1 MSHSYAVGVL
11 IDAHTALRDKIDSGS
26 GPGVIEVRTGSRPAN
41 ADATA
46 TGTLLGTITLA
57 DPCGTVS
64 GTTGQLTFAA
74 ATPDSSADASGTI
87 GHVRVL
93 ASDGTKIMDLD
104 ATDGTSPISGFAVF
118 NTLTAEAGLPINL
131 ISMTVG

>member
-1 MSHSYAVGVL
+1 MSHSYAVAVL
-11 IDAHTALRDKIDSGS
+11 VDAHTALRDKIDVGS
-26 GPGVIEVRTGSRPAN
+26 GPGVIQVRTGSRPAN

-46 TGTLLGTITLA
+46 TGTLLGTITLD

-64 GTTGQLTFAA
+64 GTTGQLTFSA

-104 ATDGTSPISGFAVF
+104 ATDGSSPISGFAVF
-118 NTLTAEAGLPINL
+118 NTLTVEAGLPINL